1 MMLRSGCR
9 AIQAVDRRVA
19 CGAVALVAI
28 IGCGP
33 GTKGPVRYGVE
44 GMVTFRG
51 DPVPTG
57 RIVFE
62 PDPAAGNRGPVG
74 MADIEAGRYATDR
87 RFGAVGGPH
96 LVVIEGFESPGP
108 QGLRP
113 DESPRQLFREYRTKV
128 DLPRHASTQNF
139 EVVSP

>member
-1 MMLRSGCR
+1 MIVRVGRR
-9 AIQAVDRRVA
+9 AIQAFDRRVLCA
-19 CGAVALVAI
+19 AVTLVAI
-28 IGCGP
+28 GGCGP
-33 GTKGPVRYGVE
+33 GGKGPKRYGVE
-44 GMVTFRG
+44 GTVTFG
-51 DPVPTG
+51 GEPVPMG

-96 LVVIEGFESPGP
+96 VVVIEGFESPGP
-108 QGLRP
+108 QGLGP
-113 DESPRQLFREYRTKV
+113 DESPKPLFRPYRTKV
-128 DLPRHASTQNF
+128 DLPRQASTQNF